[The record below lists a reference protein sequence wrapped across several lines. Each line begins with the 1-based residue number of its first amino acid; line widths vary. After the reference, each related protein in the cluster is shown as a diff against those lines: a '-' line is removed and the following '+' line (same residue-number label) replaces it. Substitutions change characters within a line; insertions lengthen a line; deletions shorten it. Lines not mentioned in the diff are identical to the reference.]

1 MSKKRKVQQES
12 EPCKDLRL
20 DLQYSRNSDIKEAKK
35 ALEFRKKFY
44 DLLKVSEPF
53 PDDSAMALFV
63 RDANFKSSMK
73 GFYIRQ
79 CFERVYSI
87 VSDHKKWACRVLEA
101 TESVRL
107 LNCNHFLIDNPAM
120 YIVMFMFRQNP
131 RNLRCHKELRQFA
144 NEMQKED
151 FEPEEFDVEN
161 AVVLF
166 NRLFTPLVRTTIAKL
181 SKAGK

>member
-1 MSKKRKVQQES
+1 MSKKRKAQEES
-12 EPCKDLRL
+12 EACKDLRL
-20 DLQYSRNSDIKEAKK
+20 DLQDSSNSDIKEAKK

-44 DLLKVSEPF
+44 DFMKVSEPF

-87 VSDHKKWACRVLEA
+87 VSNDQKWAGRALKD
-101 TESVRL
+101 TESNRL
-107 LNCNHFLIDNPAM
+107 LNCNHVLIDDPAM

-151 FEPEEFDVEN
+151 FDPEEFDVEN

-166 NRLFTPLVRTTIAKL
+166 NRLFTPLVQTTLAKIA
-181 SKAGK
+181 KAGK